1 MRVIVCGSR
10 SWTGIGAETRIND
23 ILNRVQHLCE
33 ALGEELT
40 IVHGACPNGA
50 DAIADRWALRREGA
64 VRLHTYP
71 ANWARYPRSA
81 GVLRNQDMALGGAD
95 MCLAFLRDNS
105 RGTLNMIDTAR
116 GHKIPTYIIPWEVTG
131 DDDDNEPPPA
141 KPWRPIQDPVLVQ
154 LHDERLYGEA
164 A

>member
-10 SWTGIGAETRIND
+10 TWVGIGAETRIND

-40 IVHGACPNGA
+40 IVHGACPTGA
-50 DAIADRWALRREGA
+50 DAIADRWARRRPE
-64 VRLHTYP
+64 VRLHTFP
-71 ANWARYPRSA
+71 ADWSKGRGA
-81 GVLRNQDMALGGAD
+81 GPMRNRIMAVAGAD
-95 MCLAFLRDNS
+95 MCLAFLRDSS
-105 RGTLNMIDTAR
+105 RGTLNMVDTAR
-116 GHKIPTYIIPWEVTG
+116 GHKIPTHIISWEVTG

-141 KPWRPIQDPVLVQ
+141 KPQRPAQDPLLVQ
-154 LHDERLYGEA
+154 WRLQGEA